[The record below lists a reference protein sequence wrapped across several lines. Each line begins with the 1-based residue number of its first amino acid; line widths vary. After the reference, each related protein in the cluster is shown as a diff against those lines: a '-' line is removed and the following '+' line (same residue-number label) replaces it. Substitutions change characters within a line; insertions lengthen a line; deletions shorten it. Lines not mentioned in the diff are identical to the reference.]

1 MDNVDQSIEAQ
12 MHIEKAQREAARVSK
27 ELFRRL
33 ADYLDGKEIS
43 RDIKVSVLCVRE
55 NNILFDLRG
64 VDGFDHIEFKIEQ
77 TGFGRWIAD
86 PKPAPPQADT
96 PIKGAGELASTRERM
111 TAIQAELEKRGYKD
125 CKFHA
130 YEGDPEFALENA
142 CEILEAVLDGK
153 TKPFTPFGDTAQR
166 EDVSGE
172 KPAVFYCENGKSL
185 EGLEQ
190 GALAVLSNLMMKT
203 NATNAEFMIGNEKDG
218 EFYFTCS
225 RTKPTPAPIG
235 AEVGEALADVE
246 LCMRDYAYDPLLGR
260 KLRKHLKT
268 IRAALKKGGV

>member
-1 MDNVDQSIEAQ
+1 

-96 PIKGAGELASTRERM
+96 PIKGAGELEE
-111 TAIQAELEKRGYKD
+111 AISPLGQGYEDAKADVEGAKQIDDVLFYALKKNAPKGDLYRAEYNQGFND
-125 CKFHA
+125 GIDACKA
-130 YEGDPEFALENA
+130 
-142 CEILEAVLDGK
+142 
-153 TKPFTPFGDTAQR
+153 AQR

-268 IRAALKKGGV
+268 IRAALKKGG